1 MTHMFEMCEAAI
13 ARGLTSV
20 CFTEHV
26 EFDPADFGYGFFDY
40 DRYRAGIQEARARYG
55 HILRIG
61 MGAEVSFTSKKV
73 DEIRDFLANHEF
85 DFVLGSLHMI
95 DELFIGGDEYF
106 EGRTEEEVYAPYWAE
121 LAAMASSGLFKRIG
135 HLDYLKQAHPPT
147 WGPFSF
153 EHWQDHI
160 ARALEAIL
168 ASGATI
174 EVNTSGIRG
183 LRRAVSVVGDNRA
196 LQGLRASASP
206 WAPTPTAHGT
216 WQATSTSLGPG
227 SSRWALQ
234 YWAPK
239 HSAPGSISS
248 RTSVSSTRPP
258 RAPRPPRPGWPSA
271 YPERSPTIPPPA
283 PASAHPRG
291 QRTAQS

>member
-1 MTHMFEMCEAAI
+1 MSKFSKADFHVHSSFSLDSMTHMFEMCEAAI

-174 EVNTSGIRG
+174 EVNTSGIRKG
-183 LRRAVSVVGDNRA
+183 LGEPFPSWEIIELYKALGGVSVTMGSDAHRPWHVAGYFDIVGAR
-196 LQGLRASASP
+196 LEQMGLAV
-206 WAPTPTAHGT
+206 
-216 WQATSTSLGPG
+216 LGPETL
-227 SSRWALQ
+227 S
-234 YWAPK
+234 
-239 HSAPGSISS
+239 PGFD
-248 RTSVSSTRPP
+248 
-258 RAPRPPRPGWPSA
+258 
-271 YPERSPTIPPPA
+271 
-283 PASAHPRG
+283 
-291 QRTAQS
+291 Q

>member
-1 MTHMFEMCEAAI
+1 MSKFSKADFHVHSSFSPDSMTHMFEMCEAAI

-135 HLDYLKQAHPPT
+135 HLDYLKQA
-147 WGPFSF
+147 
-153 EHWQDHI
+153 
-160 ARALEAIL
+160 
-168 ASGATI
+168 
-174 EVNTSGIRG
+174 
-183 LRRAVSVVGDNRA
+183 
-196 LQGLRASASP
+196 
-206 WAPTPTAHGT
+206 
-216 WQATSTSLGPG
+216 
-227 SSRWALQ
+227 
-234 YWAPK
+234 
-239 HSAPGSISS
+239 
-248 RTSVSSTRPP
+248 
-258 RAPRPPRPGWPSA
+258 
-271 YPERSPTIPPPA
+271 
-283 PASAHPRG
+283 
-291 QRTAQS
+291 